1 LACPWNKF
9 AQLSKVPDFLPRH
22 HLDHVSLLDLWSWS
36 EEQFLSRHEGSP
48 IRRIGYEAWQRNL
61 AVGMGNALRSKS
73 VSEEEKQLIADAL
86 QGRLES
92 SSPLVLEHIEWA
104 LEYNL
109 SQ

>member
-1 LACPWNKF
+1 
-9 AQLSKVPDFLPRH
+9 
-22 HLDHVSLLDLWSWS
+22 
-36 EEQFLSRHEGSP
+36 
-48 IRRIGYEAWQRNL
+48 
-61 AVGMGNALRSKS
+61 MGNALRSKS
-73 VSEEEKQLIADAL
+73 VSEEERQLITDAL